1 MPDGTRPLGER
12 ERFVAFAFA
21 SADMLLEC
29 SEDGLIFFATGA
41 FRARFG
47 RSPEQLT
54 GTSLLDL
61 LAPEEREGLAAELS
75 MMPLRGRLEPQ
86 MVRLADQK
94 GSMIVVSGLHLALPG
109 HTPRLCISFGQPP
122 STPDRRRPG
131 GRGAAGLL
139 QQVESQLRSAAQG
152 APGPDRLSV
161 IELRSGH
168 LALQPAISNVL
179 NDTLS
184 SAFVSAEVAPGRFG
198 VLPRAGQPMPAT
210 DEIMAALQHAMP
222 EQDMVRVLKLGA
234 IALDATGLNP
244 AQVVRA
250 VRACLSTF
258 ATGGTDGL
266 RDAGFDKGIAAFVAD
281 VGERAETFRRALRER
296 RFTLQFQ
303 PILDLH
309 NRVLHHYEALLR
321 PDKGMLGNG
330 QGPAEFVN
338 LAEMVGLTEEL
349 DLAVLDQAAASFPLL
364 SGSQRIAIN
373 MSGLSMQSAEF
384 RQQVSTR
391 LDNVP
396 AYAERLMVEL
406 TESAEIEHEQAA
418 VATIIALRDRGIPT
432 CLDDFGAG
440 AAAFRYLKAFPVD
453 FVKVDGSFVEA
464 AMTGERDRSFVAS
477 MVDLSLAVGAKVIA
491 ERIET
496 EAHVTT
502 MASLGVSYG
511 QGWHLGRPGAIT
523 PPLPPKAA
531 RRKQV
536 SDERWE

>member
-21 SADMLLEC
+21 AADMLLEC
-29 SEDGLIFFATGA
+29 SEDGLILFATGA

-47 RSPEQLT
+47 RSPEELA
-54 GTSLLDL
+54 GTSLFDL
-61 LAPEEREGLAAELS
+61 LAPEERDGMAAELS
-75 MMPLRGRLEPQ
+75 MMPMRGRLEPQ
-86 MVRLADQK
+86 MVRLADQT
-94 GSMIVVSGLHLALPG
+94 GSVVVASGLHLVLPG
-109 HTPRLCISFGQPP
+109 HVPRLCVSFGQTP
-122 STPDRRRPG
+122 SMPDRRRPG

-152 APGPDRLSV
+152 ASGPAQLGL

-168 LALQPAISNVL
+168 SALQPAIGHVL

-184 SAFVSAEVAPGRFG
+184 GACISAEVAPGRFG
-198 VLPRAGQPMPAT
+198 VLPRAGQAMPAM
-210 DEIMAALQHAMP
+210 DDIMASLQRALP
-222 EQDMVRVLKLGA
+222 GEDLGRVLKLGA
-234 IALDATGLNP
+234 IALDAAGLSP
-244 AQVVRA
+244 VQAVRA
-250 VRACLSTF
+250 VRSCLSTF
-258 ATGGTDGL
+258 AAGGTDGL

-303 PILDLH
+303 PILDLQS
-309 NRVLHHYEALLR
+309 RVLHHYEALLR

-338 LAEMVGLTEEL
+338 LAEMIGLTEEL

-364 SGSQRIAIN
+364 SGSQRMAIN
-373 MSGLSMQSAEF
+373 ISGLSMQSAEF
-384 RQQVSTR
+384 RRQIITR
-391 LDNVP
+391 LDSLP
-396 AYAERLMVEL
+396 ACAERLMVEL
-406 TESAEIEHEQAA
+406 TESAEIEQKEAA
-418 VATIIALRDRGIPT
+418 VTTIIALRDRGIPT

-496 EAHVTT
+496 EAHATT

-523 PPLPPKAA
+523 PPLPPKPAKRA
-531 RRKQV
+531 RASNEQ
-536 SDERWE
+536 WG